1 MIGTWVGLCYYLAR
15 RYDGATEQSQ
25 NTVDLDPNF
34 AAASSSAKAT
44 YNRGSTRKGLD
55 ELQKAADLSGDS
67 HFTWPRSE

>member
-44 YNRGSTRKGLD
+44 YNRGSTRKVSM
-55 ELQKAADLSGDS
+55 SGRKPPICPEIA